1 MSAKTRQSIDYN
13 RAIAELLAELNPVI
27 GLIARDH
34 AHHFG
39 AEVLEMGQ
47 DIAEAAHAKAIAIAT
62 AQGTRS
68 VLSDARLWNLCQRGA
83 AWWVQN
89 PLAARYRKRPH
100 TKYSPEMAKRG
111 RDRSLA
117 RRQRDA
123 MRRAYFAQ
131 DWNAKGIPLARIAG
145 RLGVTVRTVRNLL
158 SRYVSP
164 WFGMSGKFGKDSLPS
179 TYPKSQGTG
188 TERIPDFPVAD
199 CERNFP
205 DTLPRDERKN
215 AAQRGLDSE
224 VDRLGEMIPELL
236 REHWQKSAQVSS

>member
-1 MSAKTRQSIDYN
+1 LSAETRQRTTYD
-13 RAIAELLAELNPVI
+13 RAISDLLDELNPVI

-62 AQGTRS
+62 AQGTRPL
-68 VLSDARLWNLCQRGA
+68 LSDARLWNLCQRGA
-83 AWWVQN
+83 TWWVQN

-100 TKYSPEMAKRG
+100 TKYSPEVAAKG
-111 RDRSLA
+111 RERSLA
-117 RRQRDA
+117 RRQQDA
-123 MRRAYFAQ
+123 TRRAYFAQ
-131 DWNAKGIPLARIAG
+131 DWAAKGLSLARIAG

-164 WFGMSGKFGKDSLPS
+164 WFGMAGKFGKDSVS
-179 TYPKSQGTG
+179 YPYRNCQGTD
-188 TERIPDFPVAD
+188 TERIPDFPVDD

-205 DTLPRDERKN
+205 DTIPRDGRKN
-215 AAQRGLDSE
+215 AAQRCLDSE

-236 REHWQKSAQVSS
+236 REHWQKSAQESS